1 MVRMEHYLVHLA
13 QSRWA
18 CVCGGDQA
26 GRQEMDL
33 NDDPVGAAP
42 LLNDLDA
49 GAGANGIRRDRVAV
63 DSVQPARDVDFAPA
77 DTGAAGSN
85 Q

>member
-1 MVRMEHYLVHLA
+1 V
-13 QSRWA
+13 
-18 CVCGGDQA
+18 
-26 GRQEMDL
+26 DL
-33 NDDPVGAAP
+33 DDDPVGAA
-42 LLNDLDA
+42 LLLDNLDA

-63 DSVQPARDVDFAPA
+63 DSVQPARDVDLAPA